1 MKYAFSVGKTSLA
14 TLAAHAPLSGPGAT
28 AKAGIAAMTDPT
40 VSNIMMR
47 FIGIILSCRGREDYS
62 SPASIS

>member
-28 AKAGIAAMTDPT
+28 AKAGMAMTNIIAAMTNPT
-40 VSNIMMR
+40 VSNTMMR
-47 FIGIILSCRGREDYS
+47 FIGIILSSRGRG
-62 SPASIS
+62 